1 MKPTNPILSAYE
13 TSVFEVMSRLA
24 REHQAVNLGQGFPDT
39 NGPDDVRQ
47 FAVKATE
54 EGPNQYPPSPGLPEL
69 RKAVAAHD
77 KRFYGLDLDWE
88 REVIVTCGG
97 TEALASC
104 FFGLI
109 EPGDEVVMFEPVFDT
124 YMPVVRRAGGIPKL
138 VRLEP
143 PHWTIPREELRAAF
157 SPKTK
162 LIVLNSPMNPTGKVF
177 NAEELRTIAAL
188 MEEFDTYAV
197 CDEVYEH
204 LVYDGLKHIPLITLP
219 GMRDRCLRIS
229 SAGKIFSLTGWK
241 VGWIVGPARLV
252 TPVFRAHQAIIFS
265 VAPSLQKAVAYG
277 LGKDDAYFET
287 LASGMQA
294 KRDRFGAALKRVG
307 FEVFPTHGTYFI
319 SVDIRPM
326 RKNEDDLAFCK
337 RLVTEAGVAAIPLS
351 VLYEGELPRHYVRFS
366 FCKSE
371 SLLDEAA
378 KRLER
383 YFAGQH

>member
-1 MKPTNPILSAYE
+1 MKPTNSILSAYE

-24 REHQAVNLGQGFPDT
+24 REHKAVNLGQGFPDT
-39 NGPDDVRQ
+39 NGPDDVRRV
-47 FAVKATE
+47 AVQATE

-69 RKAVAAHD
+69 RQAVARHD

-124 YMPVVRRAGGIPKL
+124 YMPVVRRAGGVPRL

-143 PHWTIPREELRAAF
+143 PNWTLPRAALRAAF
-157 SPKTK
+157 SAKTK

-177 NAEELRTIAAL
+177 SRDELATIASL
-188 MEEFDTYAV
+188 VEEFDTYAV

-204 LVYDGLKHIPLITLP
+204 LVFDRLQHIPLITLP
-219 GMRDRCLRIS
+219 GMRERCLRIG

-241 VGWIVGPARLV
+241 VGYIVGPAQLV
-252 TPVFRAHQAIIFS
+252 TPVFRAHQAVIFS

-277 LGKDDAYFET
+277 LGKDDSYF
-287 LASGMQA
+287 QA
-294 KRDRFGAALKRVG
+294 LIAEMEGKRDRFSRALMRVG
-307 FEVFPTHGTYFI
+307 FEVLPTHGTYFVT
-319 SVDIRPM
+319 VDIRPM
-326 RKNEDDLAFCK
+326 QRNEDDLAFCT

-351 VLYEGELPRHYVRFS
+351 VLYEGDLPRHYVRFS
-366 FCKSE
+366 FCKSDAT
-371 SLLDEAA
+371 LDEAA
-378 KRLER
+378 ARLER
-383 YFAGQH
+383 YFGRV

>member
-1 MKPTNPILSAYE
+1 MKPTNSILSAYE

-24 REHQAVNLGQGFPDT
+24 REHKAVNLGQGFPDT
-39 NGPDDVRQ
+39 NGPDDVRRV
-47 FAVKATE
+47 AVQATE

-69 RKAVAAHD
+69 RQAVALHD

-124 YMPVVRRAGGIPKL
+124 YMPVVRRAGGVPRL

-143 PHWTIPREELRAAF
+143 PNWTLPREALRAAF
-157 SPKTK
+157 SEKTK

-177 NAEELRTIAAL
+177 SRDELAFIASL
-188 MEEFDTYAV
+188 VEEFDTYAV

-204 LVYDGLKHIPLITLP
+204 LVFDRLQHIPLITLP
-219 GMRDRCLRIS
+219 GMRERCLRIG

-241 VGWIVGPARLV
+241 VGYIVGPPQLV
-252 TPVFRAHQAIIFS
+252 TPVFRAHQAVIFS

-277 LGKDDAYFET
+277 LGKDDSYFAALIAEME
-287 LASGMQA
+287 G
-294 KRDRFGAALKRVG
+294 KRDRFSAALKRVG
-307 FEVFPTHGTYFI
+307 FEVLPTHGTYFVT
-319 SVDIRPM
+319 VDIRPM
-326 RKNEDDLAFCK
+326 RRNEDDLAFCK

-351 VLYEGELPRHYVRFS
+351 VLYEGDLPRHYVRFS
-366 FCKSE
+366 FCKSDAT
-371 SLLDEAA
+371 LDEAA
-378 KRLER
+378 ARLER
-383 YFAGQH
+383 YFGRV